1 MDSQVTRRELLVL
14 AQGGMTCAA
23 FAGCAIIR
31 GGARHPVLPAA
42 EQQLEGNRLRIPV
55 ATLAGVGAGE
65 VREVKPGGGYPDLLL
80 LAPPPGGD
88 AWRAVT
94 AHCPHKGCVV
104 GWNAAAIEWQCPC
117 HGSRF
122 GPDGELFEG
131 PATRPLSA
139 APVHVDEGVLVID
152 LSGLPV

>member
-1 MDSQVTRRELLVL
+1 MNSAVTRRELLVL

-23 FAGCAIIR
+23 FAGCAVIR
-31 GGARHPVLPAA
+31 GGAQHSVLPSAD
-42 EQQLEGNRLRIPV
+42 QQLEGNRLRIPL

-80 LAPPPGGD
+80 LAPAPGGS
-88 AWRAVT
+88 WRAVT

-104 GWNAAAIEWQCPC
+104 GWNATAVEWQCPC

-122 GPDGELFEG
+122 GADGQLFEG

-139 APVHVDEGVLVID
+139 APVHVDGGLLVID
-152 LSGLPV
+152 LGGLTA

>member
-1 MDSQVTRRELLVL
+1 MRSVVTRRELLVL

-31 GGARHPVLPAA
+31 GGAQHPVVAPAD
-42 EQQLEGNRLRIPV
+42 QQLEGNHLRIPV
-55 ATLAGVGAGE
+55 ASLGGVGAGE

-80 LAPPPGGD
+80 LAPAPGG

-94 AHCPHKGCVV
+94 AHCPHKGCIV
-104 GWNAAAIEWQCPC
+104 GWNASAVEWQCPC

-122 GPDGELFEG
+122 GADGQLFQG

-139 APVHVDEGVLVID
+139 APVHLEDGVLVID
-152 LSGLPV
+152 LGGLAT

>member
-1 MDSQVTRRELLVL
+1 MNSAVTRRELLVL

-23 FAGCAIIR
+23 FAGCAVIR
-31 GGARHPVLPAA
+31 GGAQHSVVPPAD
-42 EQQLEGNRLRIPV
+42 QQLEGNRLRIPV

-65 VREVKPGGGYPDLLL
+65 VREVKPGGGYPELLL
-80 LAPPPGGD
+80 LAPAPGGS
-88 AWRAVT
+88 WRAVT

-104 GWNAAAIEWQCPC
+104 GWNATAVEWQCPC

-122 GPDGELFEG
+122 GADGQLFQG

-139 APVHVDEGVLVID
+139 APVHVDDGVLVID
-152 LSGLPV
+152 LGGLTA